1 MLIAKFINNAVLNQG
16 YSAVSNREHIV
27 EVVWNRP
34 PQGCYKVK
42 TDGSLLDL

>member
-16 YSAVSNREHIV
+16 YSAVSNRGHIV

-34 PQGCYKVK
+34 PQGCFKVNI
-42 TDGSLLDL
+42 DGFLLDL